1 MIIGLTGK
9 SCAGKDLFASFLP
22 CGRFSVIDVDKLGHE
37 ALENNRKALAEAFGD
52 GIFRADG
59 YVDRKILGP
68 VVFSD
73 PEKLS
78 VLNSITHPWMREKAL
93 DDARIAEEKGL
104 RAVINA
110 ALLEEMD
117 FVPSCDIIVLVTAPY
132 EKRLERALSR
142 DGMTADAFR
151 ARSDAQ
157 KEIGLSLFSS
167 GKRIVTIFNNS
178 GMEDL
183 RKQAEYFSE
192 ALA

>member
-1 MIIGLTGK
+1 
-9 SCAGKDLFASFLP
+9 
-22 CGRFSVIDVDKLGHE
+22 
-37 ALENNRKALAEAFGD
+37 
-52 GIFRADG
+52 
-59 YVDRKILGP
+59 
-68 VVFSD
+68 
-73 PEKLS
+73 
-78 VLNSITHPWMREKAL
+78 MREKAL
-93 DDARIAEEKGL
+93 ADARNAEEKGL

-117 FVPSCDIIVLVTAPY
+117 FVPSCDIVVLVTAPY
-132 EKRLERALSR
+132 EKRLERALFR

-157 KEIGLSLFSS
+157 KDIGLSLFSS
-167 GKRIVTIFNNS
+167 GKRMVTIFNNS